1 MRTLTIKINEQTDAG
16 KAFMSMSKAFFKG
29 VEGIEII
36 ESSRSSIKS
45 TDLKNKIPNSST
57 LKALNET
64 DEGIGLYKAKNLS
77 DLFDKLEK

>member
-1 MRTLTIKINEQTDAG
+1 MNKRMQAKPLCQCRKL
-16 KAFMSMSKAFFKG
+16 FLKG

-45 TDLKNKIPNSST
+45 TDLKNKIPNSTT

-77 DLFDKLEK
+77 DLFDILEK